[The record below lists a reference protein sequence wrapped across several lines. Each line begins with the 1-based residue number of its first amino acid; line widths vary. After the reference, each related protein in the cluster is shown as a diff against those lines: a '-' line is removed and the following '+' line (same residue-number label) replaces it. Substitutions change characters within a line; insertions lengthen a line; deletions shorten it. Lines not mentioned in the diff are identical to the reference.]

1 MGALSCVEWLAR
13 GVFGGKRGA
22 GQVQQSSSLRGA
34 KRRSNPDFLAAHD
47 GLLRCARND
56 GSSIAHP
63 ISINKHDFTISR
75 PDLPEACYRISLP
88 SSRRVQGMPGARCTR
103 GLVCNRRK
111 KIRTR
116 AYRFSGGIRH
126 SLRNGFTAYI
136 ALSPAGRARCHRHQR
151 NCFHQLD
158 ASIGASGPRDFAVRI
173 RAARQR
179 HIRVHRI
186 PSRACD
192 DRETPLVPGRDQI
205 DILLIWAGRQPKF
218 RKIRN

>member
-1 MGALSCVEWLAR
+1 MRRVAGAGL
-13 GVFGGKRGA
+13 FGGKRGA
-22 GQVQQSSSLRGA
+22 GQVQQSPSLRGA

-75 PDLPEACYRISLP
+75 PDLPEACHRISLP

-158 ASIGASGPRDFAVRI
+158 ASLGRQDHTSLPYALVPFAIGTTS
-173 RAARQR
+173 
-179 HIRVHRI
+179 VHRD
-186 PSRACD
+186 PSH
-192 DRETPLVPGRDQI
+192 DRGDHDTPL
-205 DILLIWAGRQPKF
+205 
-218 RKIRN
+218 